1 MNYST
6 WHPLLGVTSHFGALF
21 LFQEWDE
28 KAREAKTQYEIAMKE
43 YKESG
48 GGASASSPSKT

>member
-1 MNYST
+1 MLSSCKYQAK
-6 WHPLLGVTSHFGALF
+6 TSVCLYFS

-28 KAREAKTQYEIAMKE
+28 KAGEAKEKYNIAKKE

-48 GGASASSPSKT
+48 GGASPAKKYGW